1 MLAET
6 PIRNGPG
13 NDFMLREY
21 QRLYE
26 LSRVSLS
33 NSEQRVNFFLTL
45 SSAVVAILFFFMGKT
60 NQIAPH
66 KVIPATISSLIVLLI
81 YGVTT
86 LNRIIWG
93 SEQRSYYERLMR
105 EIRGYFAQREPSIT
119 PYLELQDSLANR
131 PAGQSRV
138 VAAILHIHRGRLT
151 DFLVISNSLICG
163 AITIIVLS
171 SASWRQVYVIM
182 GAIIVIPAIALLFY
196 WYYARIRKK
205 MPIS

>member
-6 PIRNGPG
+6 PINNGPG

-26 LSRVSLS
+26 LSRVLLN

-45 SSAVVAILFFFMGKT
+45 SSAVVGILFFSMGKT
-60 NQIAPH
+60 SQIAPH
-66 KVIPATISSLIVLLI
+66 RVIFATISSLIVLLI

-105 EIRGYFAQREPSIT
+105 EIRGYFAQRDPSIT

-151 DFLVISNSLICG
+151 DFLVISNSLIFG

-171 SASWRQVYVIM
+171 SAGWRQVYVIM

-205 MPIS
+205 MPIF